1 MQQEAQQEKE
11 EREKRKADGE
21 RSRGTTTVTEAAAA
35 TGVTGT
41 VVSSA
46 PSDLSGLLDEDG
58 KTVVASESAVKQ
70 QFRVHAKRT
79 VRQYLKP
86 IPMANS
92 EAVMKN
98 AVADNSV
105 GKMVCDGINDCFAIY
120 YTTACAGESL
130 TAPHVRPPPVRGKEH
145 LHKCVSVVTQARS
158 TDDGQLLDGD
168 IYFFVDS
175 GRHSEVTFVNAYGPV
190 DTRPKLTKTPL
201 FMTLTQNSIQ
211 KRRELSRGFGQI
223 DQVQNIL
230 LITNNPLRIPE
241 VDRLN
246 VANST
251 NRGNLV
257 GPYSLPDWSSDDV
270 WKVSIAKKKLMYTDK
285 HKVAVGGPTK
295 GAGSDSAG
303 TADCGPPLTFNVP
316 DAGAGRGGGKK
327 KDGNALQP
335 FTFHGLPPE
344 FVSETIH
351 SYSIKGGINCTG
363 SDGTV
368 EKIFIEKKLPILS
381 FCFSEAHVLGLLEM
395 LDEWVFN
402 KFFDEESSLFQAELV
417 EAIKNEGKEANG
429 ATPKPRAK
437 PKPKHKATPG
447 DDDEVAK
454 AAQAKKKLIA
464 LEKQKKNRDAAKA
477 EGEDD
482 EQEDQEEEEEDDG
495 EEDGVDDDN

>member
-46 PSDLSGLLDEDG
+46 PSDLSGFLGDDG

-92 EAVMKN
+92 DAVMKN

-201 FMTLTQNSIQ
+201 FMTSTQNSIQ

-303 TADCGPPLTFNVP
+303 TADCGPPSDVQRPRRRRRAWRRQEEGRQRAAALHVP
-316 DAGAGRGGGKK
+316 RVAAGVCVRDHPLVQHQGRHQLHWQRRHRGKDVHRKEVADPVVLLLRGARARPAGDAGRVG
-327 KDGNALQP
+327 LQ
-335 FTFHGLPPE
+335 
-344 FVSETIH
+344 
-351 SYSIKGGINCTG
+351 
-363 SDGTV
+363 
-368 EKIFIEKKLPILS
+368 
-381 FCFSEAHVLGLLEM
+381 
-395 LDEWVFN
+395 
-402 KFFDEESSLFQAELV
+402 
-417 EAIKNEGKEANG
+417 
-429 ATPKPRAK
+429 
-437 PKPKHKATPG
+437 
-447 DDDEVAK
+447 
-454 AAQAKKKLIA
+454 
-464 LEKQKKNRDAAKA
+464 
-477 EGEDD
+477 
-482 EQEDQEEEEEDDG
+482 
-495 EEDGVDDDN
+495 